1 MHDSVVEQLPHCPSN
16 VGDALPGLIDDSTNT
31 RKMSARGG
39 GNSARRCMFG

>member
-31 RKMSARGG
+31 RKMSARGDE
-39 GNSARRCMFG
+39 NSARRCMVG

>member
-1 MHDSVVEQLPHCPSN
+1 MHDSVVEQLPHCLSN
-16 VGDALPGLIDDSTNT
+16 VGDALIDDNTNT